1 VNPLSPLIY
10 YRRHKRQMLLLAT
23 LIALTTIG
31 LYVMAAVLDTIPA
44 RGQYLYLT
52 KASRV
57 YPANGDTLEPGVIA
71 QIETHPDVARVIPDN
86 GLSLAPPTLIGSDRF
101 RLMGVSQEDAQ
112 YLIAHYGARLK
123 EGRLFEPRTNEIVL
137 AEETARALGVEI
149 GSRIARSVNDMYY
162 ASVPAP
168 LVVVGILEADP
179 SVRSGPGIRVGFAS
193 REYLDSHEL
202 FAPRVQGI
210 LVIAREGREEAVE
223 QFLDTTIASLR
234 TETETYRQELR
245 YIKMG
250 QVMLYVLFGI
260 VNCLVAVIVSLV
272 VGVIN
277 RIAMMQR
284 VEEMGLLHALG
295 YHKRQLVRR
304 LTSETAVVTAI
315 GWSVGIGLAF
325 LALYGLKV
333 GFYHARGMELDLAN
347 LAPLW
352 LVLPTPLVVIA
363 FASGSVRRIFNR
375 LDAVAIVERGKLSTE
390 AAGSKKQK
398 AKKSSVNPLSSWT
411 FYLRHRRRGIMLAA
425 SMVLMILGIA
435 FPVFILSASANAME
449 PDFAHLRYVSQVSA
463 ARGGALDPNAATQI
477 RAHPAVARIIPAVLT
492 QLRVTVPPGGEAE
505 VDIYGVAEDDLRALM
520 ALFELDLV
528 EGRLP
533 RPRSNE
539 VVIPRAA
546 ALNRGLRVGDK
557 IGQPIQEAQINLMG
571 EDDIPMEMEIVG
583 LLNRDDLWIGLSS
596 RAYLESHELTA
607 ARPSL
612 WLIVPLDGRK
622 AELDAWLE
630 GSIASSQ
637 VRVSTYDAI
646 RNEFRQAVQGLSIL
660 FAAVEFLIA
669 AVAAIALAALNT
681 IFFAQRREE
690 FGILH
695 AVGRSRPWL
704 VLRTVKETGSTAGI
718 AWLIGAAVCVAGLS
732 AMQALVYAPRGL
744 SLRLFDVTPWLF
756 TLPIPLAVVLV
767 SAVTIGRM
775 LRRLDPVL
783 VIEGR

>member
-1 VNPLSPLIY
+1 MNPLSPFTYTL
-10 YRRHKRQMLLLAT
+10 RHKRSALLLVA

-44 RGQYLYLT
+44 RGQYIYLT
-52 KASRV
+52 KVSRV
-57 YPANGDTLEPGVIA
+57 YPATGDTLEPGVIA

-112 YLIAHYGARLK
+112 YLIAHYGACLK

-137 AEETARALGVEI
+137 AEETTRALGVKI
-149 GSRIARSVNDMYY
+149 GDQVSRSINDTYY

-179 SVRSGPGIRVGFAS
+179 SVRSGPSIRVGFAS
-193 REYLDSHEL
+193 REYLDSHES
-202 FAPRVQGI
+202 FAPRMQGI
-210 LVIAREGREEAVE
+210 LVVAKEGREEAVE

-245 YIKMG
+245 FIKMG

-260 VNCLVAVIVSLV
+260 VNCVVAVVVSLV

-295 YHKRQLVRR
+295 YHKQRLIHR
-304 LTSETAVVTAI
+304 LTSETAVVTAL
-315 GWSVGIGLAF
+315 GWVAGIGLAF

-333 GFYHARGMELDLAN
+333 SFYYARGMELELVN
-347 LAPLW
+347 LTPLW

-363 FASGSVRRIFNR
+363 FASGSVRRILDR
-375 LDAVAIVERGKLSTE
+375 LDAVAIVERGKLGIE
-390 AAGSKKQK
+390 VGGSKKQK
-398 AKKSSVNPLSSWT
+398 TKESSVKPLSSWT

-425 SMVLMILGIA
+425 SMALMISGIA
-435 FPVFILSASANAME
+435 FPVFILTALANAME
-449 PDFAHLRYVSQVSA
+449 PDFTHLRYVSQVSA
-463 ARGGALDPNAATQI
+463 ARGSALDPHAATQI
-477 RAHPAVARIIPAVLT
+477 RAHSAVARIIPAVLT
-492 QLRVTVPPGGEAE
+492 QLRVIVPPGGEAE
-505 VDIYGVAEDDLRALM
+505 VDIYGVTEDDLPALM

-533 RPRSNE
+533 QTRSNE
-539 VVIPRAA
+539 VVIPQTA

-557 IGQPIQEAQINLMG
+557 IGQPIQETQTNLMG
-571 EDDIPMEMEIVG
+571 EDDIPMELEIVG
-583 LLNRDDLWIGLSS
+583 LLNRDDLWIGFAS
-596 RAYLESHELTA
+596 REYLESHELTA
-607 ARPSL
+607 ARPL
-612 WLIVPLDGRK
+612 RWLIVPADGRK

-630 GSIASSQ
+630 ESIASSQ
-637 VRVSTYDAI
+637 VCVNTYDAI
-646 RNEFRQAVQGLSIL
+646 RNEFRQVIQGLSIL
-660 FAAVEFLIA
+660 FAAIEFLIA
-669 AVAAIALAALNT
+669 AVAAMALAALNT

-695 AVGRSRPWL
+695 AVGRGRPWL
-704 VLRTVKETGSTAGI
+704 VLRTVIETGSTAGI
-718 AWLIGAAVCVAGLS
+718 AWLTGAAVCLAGLG
-732 AMQALVYAPRGL
+732 AMQALIYAPRGL
-744 SLRLFDVTPWLF
+744 SLRFFDITPWLF
-756 TLPIPLAVVLV
+756 TLPIPLAVIVA
-767 SAVTIGRM
+767 SAGTIAWM
-775 LRRLDPVL
+775 LSRLDPVAI
-783 VIEGR
+783 IERR